1 MTYIKEECEEK
12 PRPWVPSA
20 LTPESVFVL
29 HWPNEQLWVWTGKRA
44 SISHKEQGFAVAAA
58 LQRDDPSTP
67 LRATSQFAE
76 PPLFRAHFKGWSCEN
91 GGAAANGVGPNQSR
105 HTTKSDKSQPHAPN
119 KDRSTLVL
127 EERASRID
135 VEEMEA
141 KPATS
146 ALLTPAIKHDDGE
159 HSELRVWAIV
169 GGKLV
174 PLVQGAAEEAE
185 GAQRPLWLS
194 SKKCY
199 VALYLYSPGIDRR
212 QTRRV
217 IYSWHG
223 RQSSRTDRASCTMC
237 MNEVSTLAGGGER
250 ALEDRQV
257 LLQGKESK
265 HFVIAAGRL
274 LLVSSGLAG
283 SGAAPARVRMWV
295 VVDMGTGS
303 ASSPTHMVS
312 SCSGEAKGGRGLI
325 ESSSSPVGKLVEIEP
340 RGEALY
346 SGACYLVLERDA
358 MPLHAAGKP
367 PSRAF
372 SKKLGYIWQGWAAR
386 DGALQLAMRAVQRML
401 SLASISDASS
411 AVHIV
416 PEHSPASVLFPLYT
430 LLQAPEGGEC
440 WYAQLSRERLAKS
453 DGLGS
458 RNAAQNISESA
469 SSEAADEC
477 SAQAQLGITR
487 LFHLEAAGH
496 LLRPREVLNPD
507 AEDLDDAADGLC
519 LVDRIDPMRAGG
531 DVYVWHSAKSPPPAR
546 LQQAVEMATKY
557 LAARNRRLA
566 LPLEAEVQVVQ
577 KGHESPLFQ
586 RCFHTLA

>member
-1 MTYIKEECEEK
+1 M
-12 PRPWVPSA
+12 PSA

-29 HWPNEQLWVWTGKRA
+29 HWPKEQLWVWTGKRA

-91 GGAAANGVGPNQSR
+91 GGAATNGAGPKQSC
-105 HTTKSDKSQPHAPN
+105 HTTKGDKSQPPAPH
-119 KDRSTLVL
+119 KDTSTLVL

-141 KPATS
+141 NPATS

-274 LLVSSGLAG
+274 LVVSSGLAG

-340 RGEALY
+340 RCHALY

-358 MPLHAAGKP
+358 VPLHAAGKP

-386 DGALQLAMRAVQRML
+386 DGALQLAMRAVERML
-401 SLASISDASS
+401 SLASISDAAS

-416 PEHSPASVLFPLYT
+416 PEHSPASALSPLYT
-430 LLQAPEGGEC
+430 LLQAPEGKEC

-453 DGLGS
+453 
-458 RNAAQNISESA
+458 
-469 SSEAADEC
+469 SEAADE
-477 SAQAQLGITR
+477 SNAQAQLGITR

-546 LQQAVEMATKY
+546 LQLAVEMATKY

-577 KGHESPLFQ
+577 KGLESPLFQ